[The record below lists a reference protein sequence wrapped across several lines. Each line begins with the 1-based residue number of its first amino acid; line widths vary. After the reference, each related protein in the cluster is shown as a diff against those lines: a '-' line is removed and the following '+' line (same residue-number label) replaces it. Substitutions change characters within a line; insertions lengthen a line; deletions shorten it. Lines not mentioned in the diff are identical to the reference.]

1 MMWRMKLAGLLSG
14 SAMIGGSL
22 MQSGNSTGRRKIATM
37 NWTSLLAIGGGAVLG
52 AWLRYGLGL
61 WLNPV
66 FVTVPLGTLAANLIG
81 GYLVGAAVM
90 VFHLNAEMPPEL
102 KLFFITGF
110 LGALT
115 TFSTFSAEVVH
126 LIQSARYAWAAGAAA
141 MHLFGSLAMTGLG
154 IFTIHKLAQ

>member
-1 MMWRMKLAGLLSG
+1 MTWTAS
-14 SAMIGGSL
+14 
-22 MQSGNSTGRRKIATM
+22 IAI
-37 NWTSLLAIGGGAVLG
+37 AIGAILG

-66 FVTVPLGTLAANLIG
+66 FATVPLGTLAANLIG
-81 GYLVGAAVM
+81 GYLVGAAVA
-90 VFHLNAEMPPEL
+90 VFHINAELPPEL

-126 LIQSARYAWAAGAAA
+126 LIQNARYGWAAGAASL
-141 MHLFGSLAMTGLG
+141 HLFGSLLMTGLG
-154 IFTIHKLAQ
+154 ILTIHKLAQ

>member
-1 MMWRMKLAGLLSG
+1 MTWTAS
-14 SAMIGGSL
+14 
-22 MQSGNSTGRRKIATM
+22 IAI
-37 NWTSLLAIGGGAVLG
+37 AIGAILG

-66 FVTVPLGTLAANLIG
+66 FATVPLGTLAANLIG
-81 GYLVGAAVM
+81 GYLVGAAVA
-90 VFHLNAEMPPEL
+90 VFHINAELPPEL

-126 LIQSARYAWAAGAAA
+126 LIQNARYGWAAGAASL
-141 MHLFGSLAMTGLG
+141 HLFGSLLMTGLG